1 MKPKP
6 PASEHQRYVA
16 NLRKSGPVRRLTR
29 EEIAELEHR
38 HRLNTWLLG
47 RGPKAWLKHSD
58 R

>member
-16 NLRKSGPVRRLTR
+16 NLRKPGPVRRLTR
-29 EEIAELEHR
+29 EEIAQIEHER
-38 HRLNTWLLG
+38 NMALYLQFG
-47 RGPKAWLKHSD
+47 RRRPDG